1 MTSSDE
7 SLYPFFALAQQT
19 QRKALQVRRRKLA
32 RRAGAQRKPK
42 APSGPPSRAPQQK
55 IGDRYE
61 QAAWELLEHAGYQL
75 LARQLACP
83 LGELDLVVRTGAEL
97 VFVEVR
103 QRSSARFG
111 GAAASISVGKQ
122 QRLIRAAQWW
132 LPTLARRHFGG
143 QMPKCRLDIIAFEP
157 DGAIWHRDAIRLTQD
172 K

>member
-1 MTSSDE
+1 MTPFDE
-7 SLYPFFALAQQT
+7 SLEPFFALAQQT
-19 QRKALQVRRRKLA
+19 QRKALQLRQRKLA
-32 RRAGAQRKPK
+32 RRAGTPRKAR
-42 APSGPPSRAPQQK
+42 APTGSPSRSTLQK
-55 IGDRYE
+55 TGDRYE

-83 LGELDLVVRTGAEL
+83 VGELDLVVRTGAEL

-111 GAAASISVGKQ
+111 GAAASVSVGKQ

-143 QMPKCRLDIIAFEP
+143 QIPACRLDIIAFEP
-157 DGAIWHRDAIRLTQD
+157 EGTIWHRDAIRLTQD